1 MWWSLAFVAGIA
13 WVQQL
18 TRLPDVPEALALCA
32 LTFTFGRT
40 RLGLRHWG
48 CALLSAI
55 LWASLFGHWRLAQ
68 RLDAQWEGRDVRI
81 EGYIADLPRIDQHR
95 ISFEFAVLK
104 AAPGIPGKIRLS
116 WYEPTPLL
124 KGGQSW
130 ALTVRLK
137 APHGRSNPGGFDY
150 EAWLFANGIDAT
162 GYVRT
167 NPTAAHVTSPP
178 FSPTRTLAAWRQRIS
193 DNLDLAMP
201 AEAGLGIVKALTIGD
216 QQQIDRP
223 QWQLFRRTGV
233 IHLMVISGAHVSL
246 IAGLVF
252 WAAGRAA
259 AWLGPGK
266 LAPPAIAAAAAWS
279 AALLYAGLA
288 GLTIPVQRALVMLS
302 IALLALAW
310 QRHSSASRTLCLAL
324 VAVTA
329 FDPLAVISPGFWL
342 SFAAVACL
350 LYISGGRLVPDSAWR
365 RAVTLHIAMAAGL
378 TPLLILFFQQ
388 TSLIAPIANALAVP
402 LVGLIVTPVA
412 LSAAALGLLSS
423 ELAGVLLWPLGFII
437 NGLCDALNLLATIPA
452 ASVSLPAPSSFA
464 LACALAGVA
473 LALAPRG
480 LPGRH
485 WCAVFCLPLLFPTR
499 DLPQHGDFRL
509 SVLDVGQG
517 LSAVLETSEHVLV
530 FDTGPRFSEQADM
543 GESVVLPYLR
553 YRGIRR
559 IDTLIVSHADN
570 DHSGGTASLLAEMP
584 VDTIYSSAPYWAK
597 QQRGRYC
604 RAGQQWEWNG
614 IGFRM
619 LGPPEHPFAS
629 ENDNSCVLQING
641 PHFGVLFSGDIE
653 RAAEDSLT
661 SGYGGS
667 LASTILIAPHHGSK
681 TSSSPAF
688 LQQIK
693 PAWVLIPAGHAN
705 RFGFPHPA
713 VNARYQQLGASVLIT
728 GRSGAIVASVT
739 GNHLDMQTWRASQ
752 RRYWLS
758 PP

>member
-1 MWWSLAFVAGIA
+1 
-13 WVQQL
+13 VQQL
-18 TRLPDVPEALALCA
+18 TRLPNVPEILALCA
-32 LTFTFGRT
+32 LALALGRT
-40 RLGLRHWG
+40 RLDLRNWG
-48 CALLSAI
+48 CALLYAM
-55 LWASLFGHWRLAQ
+55 LWASLFGHWRLAD
-68 RLDAQWEGRDVRI
+68 RLDAQWENRDIRI
-81 EGYIADLPRIDQHR
+81 EGYIADLPRVDQHR

-116 WYEPTPLL
+116 WYEPFPQI

-150 EAWLFANGIDAT
+150 EAWLFANGIGAT

-167 NPTAAHVTSPP
+167 NPAAARVTSPP
-178 FSPTRTLAAWRQRIS
+178 FSPARTLAAWRQRIS

-216 QQQIDRP
+216 QQQIDRQ
-223 QWQLFRRTGV
+223 QWRIFRSTGV

-252 WAAGRAA
+252 WSAGRAA
-259 AWLGPGK
+259 AWLGPCK
-266 LAPPAIAAAAAWS
+266 LAPTSIAAAAAWS
-279 AALLYAGLA
+279 AALLYSGLA

-302 IALLALAW
+302 IALLALTW
-310 QRHSSASRTLCLAL
+310 QRHSSASRTLRLAL

-329 FDPLAVISPGFWL
+329 FDPLAVVFPGFWL

-350 LYISGGRLVPDSAWR
+350 LYLSGGRLAPTSAWR

-388 TSLIAPIANALAVP
+388 TSLIAPIANGLAVP
-402 LVGLIVTPVA
+402 LIGLVVTPLA
-412 LSAAALGLLSS
+412 LVAAALGLLSS
-423 ELAGVLLWPLGFII
+423 EVAAVLLWPLGFII
-437 NGLCDALNLLATIPA
+437 NGLCDALKLLATIPA
-452 ASVSLPAPSSFA
+452 ANVSLPAPSFLA
-464 LACALAGVA
+464 LAYALAGVA
-473 LALAPRG
+473 IALAPRG

-485 WCAVFCLPLLFPTR
+485 WCAVLCLPLLFPMR

-543 GESVVLPYLR
+543 GESVILPYLR
-553 YRGIRR
+553 YREIRR

-570 DHSGGTASLLAEMP
+570 DHSGGAASLLAEIP
-584 VDTIYSSAPYWAK
+584 VDAIYSSAPLWAK
-597 QQRGRYC
+597 PPLGRYC
-604 RAGQQWEWNG
+604 RAGQHWEWNG
-614 IGFRM
+614 IRFIM
-619 LGPPEHPFAS
+619 LSPPDHPFAS
-629 ENDNSCVLQING
+629 ENDNSCVLQVNG
-641 PHFGVLFSGDIE
+641 PHFSVLFSGDIE
-653 RAAEDSLT
+653 REAETSLT
-661 SGYGGS
+661 SAYGSS

-681 TSSSPAF
+681 TSSSQAF
-688 LQQIK
+688 LQRIK
-693 PAWVLIPAGHAN
+693 PDWVLIPAGHAN
-705 RFGFPHPA
+705 RFGFPHPT
-713 VNARYQQLGASVLIT
+713 VKARYQQLGASVLIT
-728 GRSGAIVASVT
+728 GESGAIMAST
-739 GNHLDMQTWRASQ
+739 SENDLDMRTWRASQ

-758 PP
+758 P